1 MDASSSIDTLVGNS
15 ISSVIDIYHT
25 AYPYGDASNVIIDI
39 SFANWGTNNVGAILD
54 IMSGSRSFNTSLG
67 VGIVSGRLYAMNT
80 AGGTTFDSFNE
91 IGLTTKDISFT
102 VVSPGDYGL
111 RLSFKPTYIADVVTG
126 SVRVVNLTGVS
137 AITAVYSRIF
147 NSDGITPP

>member
-1 MDASSSIDTLVGNS
+1 
-15 ISSVIDIYHT
+15 
-25 AYPYGDASNVIIDI
+25 
-39 SFANWGTNNVGAILD
+39 
-54 IMSGSRSFNTSLG
+54 
-67 VGIVSGRLYAMNT
+67 
-80 AGGTTFDSFNE
+80 
-91 IGLTTKDISFT
+91 